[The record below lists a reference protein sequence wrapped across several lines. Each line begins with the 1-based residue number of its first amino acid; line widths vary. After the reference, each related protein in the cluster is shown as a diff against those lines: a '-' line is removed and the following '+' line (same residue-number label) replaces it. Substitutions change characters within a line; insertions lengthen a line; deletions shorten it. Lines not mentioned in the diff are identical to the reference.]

1 MQYPD
6 DKLQCNIAELI
17 TVLHSIVGLNDKLQ
31 CNIVGLNDK
40 LQCNIVGLNDKLQC
54 NIVGLNDK

>member
-1 MQYPD
+1 MTNFCVIY
-6 DKLQCNIAELI
+6 
-17 TVLHSIVGLNDKLQ
+17 IVGLNDKLQ

-40 LQCNIVGLNDKLQC
+40 LVLKLQC

>member
-17 TVLHSIVGLNDKLQ
+17 TVLLSIVGLNDKLQ
-31 CNIVGLNDK
+31 CNLVGINDK
-40 LQCNIVGLNDKLQC
+40 FLCNIHSC
-54 NIVGLNDK
+54 NK

>member
-31 CNIVGLNDK
+31 CNIVGLNEQ
-40 LQCNIVGLNDKLQC
+40 LRCNIVGLNDK
-54 NIVGLNDK
+54 